1 MSTPVVICDDAG
13 FARKQ
18 LARALPTGWDVD
30 VTFAANGAEAI
41 TALRRGKGDIL
52 FLDLNMPGMDGY
64 QVLQAIRDQDLPTMV
79 IVVSGDVQPEAH
91 RRVMKLGAMAFLRKP
106 VAAWQ
111 IAEVLDQYG
120 IHHRQGSG
128 PPRVEAELQVS
139 VADGYQEI
147 ANVAMGR
154 AADSLARL
162 LNAFVVLPTPKVR
175 TVTLA
180 ELKHLVGGL
189 VSGEEVIPVICQGF
203 IGAGVAG
210 EALVAFREASAQDI
224 AALVRYEGDIDEG
237 VERELL
243 MDLAN
248 VLVSACLKG
257 IGDQLDVGFSQGYPL
272 MIGRHVELDDLLK
285 GAADRWTQTLGI
297 EMGYRIEHRR
307 IGAEMLILFTEDS
320 LDLLGQRVAFLIE

>member
-1 MSTPVVICDDAG
+1 VVICDDAG

-18 LARALPTGWDVD
+18 LARALPSGWDVT
-30 VTFAANGAEAI
+30 VTFATNGAEAI
-41 TALRRGKGDIL
+41 EAVRAGKGDLL

-64 QVLQAIRDQDLPTMV
+64 QVLQAIRAQDLPTMV

-91 RRVMKLGAMAFLRKP
+91 RRVTKLGAMAFLRKP
-106 VAAWQ
+106 VTAWQ

-120 IHHRQGSG
+120 IHHRQGG
-128 PPRVEAELQVS
+128 QGARVGADVEVTVAE
-139 VADGYQEI
+139 GYQEI

-162 LNAFVVLPTPKVR
+162 LNAFVVLPTPTVR
-175 TVTLA
+175 TVELA
-180 ELKHLVGGL
+180 ELKRHLGEL
-189 VSGEEVIPVICQGF
+189 VDGEAAVPVVCQGF

-210 EALVAFREASAQDI
+210 EALVAFREVSTEDI
-224 AALVRYEGDIDEG
+224 ASLVHYEGEIDPG

-257 IGDQLDVGFSQGYPL
+257 LGEQLDMAFSQGYPL

-285 GAADRWTQTLGI
+285 GGVDRWTRTLGI
-297 EMGYRIEHRR
+297 EMGYRIENRR

-320 LDLLGQRVAFLIE
+320 LELLGQRVAFLVE